1 METRK
6 SALKDRHIKRMVK
19 KMGVG
24 NYKFC
29 VISGFRKIMRTFFFF
44 LINKVLGCLERLFQR
59 PWITF
64 S

>member
-44 LINKVLGCLERLFQR
+44 FN
-59 PWITF
+59 
-64 S
+64 